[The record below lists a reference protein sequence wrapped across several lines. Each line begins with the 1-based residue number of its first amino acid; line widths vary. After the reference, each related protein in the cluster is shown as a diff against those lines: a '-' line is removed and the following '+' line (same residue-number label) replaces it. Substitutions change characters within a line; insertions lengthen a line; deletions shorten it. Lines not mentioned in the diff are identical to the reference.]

1 MPKKRRGGS
10 VGRKSSQ
17 AAIKKASRSQE
28 TGETLGD
35 SAGSEIYT
43 TKKKLDKK
51 SEIHNAETI
60 YKCDTCGMIFSTAS
74 NLKRHQNVH
83 ISEKS
88 FLN

>member
-35 SAGSEIYT
+35 SAGNEIYT

-51 SEIHNAETI
+51 SEPILQKPYI
-60 YKCDTCGMIFSTAS
+60 
-74 NLKRHQNVH
+74 NV
-83 ISEKS
+83 ILVE
-88 FLN
+88 